1 MVVDFAL
8 AESGYQCDKKDI
20 DETTATELKIWYDN
34 TFHLY
39 RMQFDW
45 LKNYARKM
53 KRGKYDKKLA
63 IKGIANNLVPLIMRD
78 YKIENG
84 LGKINKCTK
93 LFLGLEIVDALEESL
108 KDNGIEYWIKY
119 QIPPLQQQDL
129 AKVMRLYG
137 RKY

>member
-1 MVVDFAL
+1 MAVDFAL

-34 TFHLY
+34 TFH
-39 RMQFDW
+39 W
-45 LKNYARKM
+45 LKNFARKM
-53 KRGKYDKKLA
+53 KRGKYIKKLA

-119 QIPPLQQQDL
+119 EIPPLQQQDL

-137 RKY
+137 RKF

>member
-1 MVVDFAL
+1 
-8 AESGYQCDKKDI
+8 
-20 DETTATELKIWYDN
+20 
-34 TFHLY
+34 
-39 RMQFDW
+39 
-45 LKNYARKM
+45 
-53 KRGKYDKKLA
+53 
-63 IKGIANNLVPLIMRD
+63 MRD

-93 LFLGLEIVDALEESL
+93 LFLGLEIVDSLEESL

-137 RKY
+137 RKF